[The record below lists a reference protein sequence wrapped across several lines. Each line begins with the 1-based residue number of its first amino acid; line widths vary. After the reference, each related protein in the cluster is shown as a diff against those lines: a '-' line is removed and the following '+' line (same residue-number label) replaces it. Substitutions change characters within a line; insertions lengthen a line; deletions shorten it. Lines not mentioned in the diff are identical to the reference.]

1 MGMSGHWRVDG
12 VVAYETKTYA
22 YGTKKNAFTLCFR
35 NKLYKNHDDCA
46 FLVEF
51 PLVLLS

>member
-22 YGTKKNAFTLCFR
+22 YGTKKM
-35 NKLYKNHDDCA
+35 
-46 FLVEF
+46 
-51 PLVLLS
+51 LSLSVSGTNYTKTMMIVPF